1 MPIINSKKN
10 NNDFRK
16 MNFGTINPFIMFIMI
31 MQKKKHII
39 KLLLCIIIFST
50 YLRVKYFCLLVF

>member
-39 KLLLCIIIFST
+39 NCCCVLL
-50 YLRVKYFCLLVF
+50 YLVFIYVLNIFVY

>member
-1 MPIINSKKN
+1 MSIINSKKN

-31 MQKKKHII
+31 MQKKK
-39 KLLLCIIIFST
+39 T
-50 YLRVKYFCLLVF
+50 YN